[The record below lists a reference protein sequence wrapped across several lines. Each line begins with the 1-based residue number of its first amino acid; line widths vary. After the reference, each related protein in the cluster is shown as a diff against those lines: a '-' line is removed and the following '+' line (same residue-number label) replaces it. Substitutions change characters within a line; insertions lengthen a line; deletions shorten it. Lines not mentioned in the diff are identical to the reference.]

1 MAPSKYQAR
10 ILDNGTER
18 FKRYQIQHKNHFG
31 ALPTGRLLDF
41 GCGAGGFMA
50 AVLTAGLDG
59 WGVEVDDE
67 REAQFNSIADA
78 NFPEWKNRFE
88 LYEGRF
94 LSFPSNHFDGI
105 YSWFVFEHVT
115 DPQTSLRE
123 ITRVL
128 KPGGTLYIQAE
139 DVRNVWEGH
148 ALAPWPPY
156 LPREFAGAYL
166 DGMGKGDQTEF
177 ITNYVVYTSAPALT
191 ETLTTLGMEIVYS
204 NAKPV
209 RPSIPEGLYVTNED
223 EARALGSKM
232 KDTHI
237 SGPQE
242 NLSVIARKPLDL

>member
-1 MAPSKYQAR
+1 MAPTTYQSK

-18 FKRYQIQHKNHFG
+18 YKRYQIQHERHFG
-31 ALPTGRLLDF
+31 AQQTGRMLDF
-41 GCGAGGFMA
+41 GCGGGGFMLA
-50 AVLTAGLDG
+50 ALNAGHDA
-59 WGVEVDDE
+59 WGVEVDTE
-67 REAQFNSIADA
+67 RQAQFLNISER
-78 NFPEWKNRFE
+78 NFPQWKDRFE

-94 LSFPSNHFDGI
+94 LSYPSNHFDGI

-123 ITRVL
+123 ISRVL

-166 DGMGKGDQTEF
+166 DGLGKGDQSDF

-191 ETLTTLGMEIVYS
+191 EILTTLGMEVVYS
-204 NAKPV
+204 NAKPS

-223 EARALGSKM
+223 QARALGRKM
-232 KDTHI
+232 KDSPI
-237 SGPQE
+237 KGPQE
-242 NLSVIARKPLDL
+242 NLSVVARKPLDL